1 MYMANINTSVGRFL
15 SVANARADQL
25 TSLAKGA
32 LCLPAI
38 ISGLPDFGKKAVGNV
53 IASVSVVLNEASAL
67 VSNLVIGTIFDAV
80 NRITGSITTTI
91 NSAVGA
97 VASITGVIKQVE
109 AYKQEIKNKVQ
120 DVKDFTLNKE
130 NCNFAAATL
139 LNCITSQA
147 LSNVTT
153 NGAVNIS
160 KGLESVDS
168 ASNKIAR
175 EIASPAGAINRTINK
190 AAYNV
195 SRAER
200 TISTSNIF

>member
-1 MYMANINTSVGRFL
+1 M
-15 SVANARADQL
+15 
-25 TSLAKGA
+25 K
-32 LCLPAI
+32 
-38 ISGLPDFGKKAVGNV
+38 
-53 IASVSVVLNEASAL
+53 
-67 VSNLVIGTIFDAV
+67 
-80 NRITGSITTTI
+80 
-91 NSAVGA
+91 
-97 VASITGVIKQVE
+97 
-109 AYKQEIKNKVQ
+109 
-120 DVKDFTLNKE
+120 DVKNFTSNKE

-153 NGAVNIS
+153 KGAVNIS